1 MFASVFFPRFVAVRR
16 AFAGLPSKVRI
27 LTRLMTVIAIAA
39 LAITVLF
46 RLSSDSRMAVCILVS
61 VATITLALRSL
72 LTGKIVWAL
81 LFLSVLGVFT
91 PFQRPQFSN
100 LLISVLDMATL
111 ALFAAS
117 PMILRKP
124 IRPVVVNVPLEK
136 L

>member
-1 MFASVFFPRFVAVRR
+1 
-16 AFAGLPSKVRI
+16 
-27 LTRLMTVIAIAA
+27 MTVIAIAA

>member
-1 MFASVFFPRFVAVRR
+1 
-16 AFAGLPSKVRI
+16 
-27 LTRLMTVIAIAA
+27 
-39 LAITVLF
+39 
-46 RLSSDSRMAVCILVS
+46 
-61 VATITLALRSL
+61 VATITLALRSP